1 MKSTVSYMLSH
12 GSGEPVMS
20 RPDYEQSCYHHG
32 CLLVL
37 LRGIG
42 DAKPRSL
49 QRIFDRVRK
58 VNNVKIT
65 DAGTSR
71 EIWLRYIHD
80 HPVEN
85 NEWGD
90 FQTHRRLLGLITIGK
105 FEKQSELNEL
115 CLQHDSLK
123 GTYMTTLYDSRAILF
138 GPPAPSSAPQTPKT
152 PNENEEEE
160 KEKEKEEPSQS
171 SKLQN
176 EFTTPPN
183 FKSRAILYRE
193 NDPCADLET
202 LITEFANSLFWVL
215 DAKRLDRSRE
225 KVEKIQLLFA
235 PFEKRD
241 FVGIDLESRN
251 GRKRCVGRV
260 TKNLAD
266 LSLQAGLVGDALNL
280 YHNACETLSAIKDSL
295 WAGASEEG
303 LCAAS
308 AILLYPQLRE
318 IETLHRN
325 ASLQEGSASPLK
337 STPEKWRASDLTKKV
352 ILEHQNSNEQPQIT
366 SNSSSTSSVSSLLTS
381 SSSNSSSLSSSASMA
396 GRTDLPGCI
405 LKPDEISVK
414 YRKAIINYSKY
425 RSAAVVETEAS
436 LKAARICIEQNKN
449 LDVTSFLQNILS
461 INLNMSDQDRVK
473 RFEVVTSLYQQIGYR
488 RKAAFFQRMAAW
500 KHVGC
505 GQQNP
510 EWAQNY
516 RLMLESFPGYMLS
529 LDPLEV
535 IENNAGWPALQIEQV
550 QSLITAAGRLGH
562 SALATR
568 HMTFLLQTQW
578 DNMTPTE
585 QSKMAQDLQK
595 LSAQCEGSPVPLVLD
610 NGTVIPP
617 ANLTDIPYCLDLTL
631 KDLPSHLRPQ
641 QIKVIKVDS
650 GPFLF
655 TPIHFSSIDRR
666 EKKKDKNK
674 ISFFWVQ
681 NDLSEITIKVRNPLP
696 FELQICDMRLLT
708 NGIVFESLPQT
719 VKLQPSVPTPITLH
733 GTPIEVGQL
742 EIQGYSTHTLGVKSN
757 CRLKHMR
764 NRNFPQNYLIEVIPA
779 LPRISIKTS
788 LPQTAT
794 FSTLANS
801 ETVITS
807 ASLTLYNGESAECTI
822 TIINDS
828 PMPVEHLEMTISSNV
843 DQASQ
848 SRIFHIDEV
857 ELQSQLPIPPKSTID
872 FPVRIFG
879 DADFICPSIS
889 GRAASVHSGA
899 TTYVG
904 GGQHHHYD
912 GPQSLGYSTVSSGHA
927 SLPSR
932 VSSPTPQQHQYSGAG
947 RRNDTQTSSFRSSQ
961 SGGHSSLATLSL
973 PQPSNSNVGQH
984 VEAQF
989 KIKYSGGD
997 AMREGYCRQCA
1008 ISFIVELMPS
1018 AQITSWDVLPAEIPS
1033 QFYLVLD
1040 VSNLTAQEMSLN
1052 YTNNKNILIE
1062 AKESCRVPIPVD
1074 RCSLES
1080 LCKTEE
1086 EKPESEES
1094 VHMNMNAQPSYSD
1107 KISKLCSDHIA
1118 ERVNISWLLTGTE
1131 IQGIAS
1137 LKGIIL
1143 TPAMIDLTT
1152 VAPLQWTVAI
1162 QNTPVEP
1169 QSEVVCTAGH
1179 SLTLSITVC
1188 NQSVTPLKHLAL
1200 TIQFYQDYKNGIE
1213 NYNLDVIMS
1222 GPHQK
1227 SIPLLEKNEEAHH
1240 ECTVMFFTPGIYK
1253 TNIQCR
1259 SLPPQDRPT
1268 VSASTAATAT
1278 SRAFDVAPTATPGQ
1292 LEQSA
1297 YQNFAS
1303 YHESQ
1308 QHAWKFIPPIEVTVL
1323 EQ

>member
-20 RPDYEQSCYHHG
+20 RPDYEQCGYHHG

-65 DAGTSR
+65 DSGVSR
-71 EIWLRYIHD
+71 DIWLRYIHD

-85 NEWGD
+85 NDWGD

-105 FEKQSELNEL
+105 FEKQSELDEL
-115 CLQHDSLK
+115 CRQHESLK
-123 GTYMTTLYDSRAILF
+123 ATYMTTLYDSRAILF
-138 GPPAPSSAPQTPKT
+138 GPAAPTTSNQDENEVQPSSI
-152 PNENEEEE
+152 
-160 KEKEKEEPSQS
+160 
-171 SKLQN
+171 KLQD
-176 EFTTPPN
+176 EFTTPTN
-183 FKSRAILYRE
+183 FKSLAFLYRE
-193 NDPCADLET
+193 NDPCVDLET
-202 LITEFANSLFWVL
+202 HIMDFANSLFWVL
-215 DAKRLDRSRE
+215 EAKRSDRSRE
-225 KVEKIQLLFA
+225 KVEKIQLLHA

-241 FVGIDLESRN
+241 FVGIDLDSRN
-251 GRKRCVGRV
+251 GRKRCMGRV

-266 LSLQAGLVGDALNL
+266 LSLQAGLIADALNL
-280 YHNACETLSAIKDSL
+280 YHNAIETLRAINDSL
-295 WAGASEEG
+295 WVGASEEG

-308 AILLYPQLRE
+308 SILLFPQLRE
-318 IETLHRN
+318 IEALHRN
-325 ASLQEGSASPLK
+325 ASLQEGNASPLK

-352 ILEHQNSNEQPQIT
+352 ILEHQNSNEPPHIA

-381 SSSNSSSLSSSASMA
+381 SSSNSSSLSSSASIA
-396 GRTDLPGCI
+396 GRGDLPASI
-405 LKPDEISVK
+405 LKPNDITEH
-414 YRKAIINYSKY
+414 YRRAIINYSKY
-425 RSAAVVETEAS
+425 RHAAVVETEAA

-449 LDVTSFLQNILS
+449 LDVTMFLQNILA

-473 RFEVVTSLYQQIGYR
+473 RFEVITDLYQQIGYR

-500 KHVGC
+500 KHVAC
-505 GQQNP
+505 GHQNP

-516 RLMLESFPGYMLS
+516 RLMLESFPGYLLS

-535 IENNAGWPALQIEQV
+535 IENNSGWPALQIEQL
-550 QSLITAAGRLGH
+550 QSLIKAAGRLGH

-578 DNMTPTE
+578 DNMSSAE

-595 LSAQCEGSPVPLVLD
+595 LSAQCEGSPVPLVLE

-617 ANLTDIPYCLDLTL
+617 ANLTDIPYCLELTL

-764 NRNFPQNYLIEVIPA
+764 NRNFPQNYLIDVIPA
-779 LPRISIKTS
+779 LPRISVKTS

-794 FSTLANS
+794 FCTLANS

-807 ASLTLYNGESAECTI
+807 ASLTLYNGETSICTI

-828 PMPVEHLEMTISSNV
+828 PLPVEHLEMVISSNV
-843 DQASQ
+843 DQAAQ
-848 SRIFHIDEV
+848 SRIFHIDEE
-857 ELQSQLPIPPKSTID
+857 ELQSRLPIPPKSTID

-879 DADFICPSIS
+879 DADFICPTIS

-899 TTYVG
+899 TNYG
-904 GGQHHHYD
+904 GGGHHHD
-912 GPQSLGYSTVSSGHA
+912 GPQSLGYSNVSSSGHA

-932 VSSPTPQQHQYSGAG
+932 VSSPTPQHYSSSNAGAGAAG
-947 RRNDTQTSSFRSSQ
+947 RRNDMQTSSFRSSH

-973 PQPSNSNVGQH
+973 PQPSNINVGHH

-989 KIKYSGGD
+989 RMKYSGGD

-1008 ISFIVELMPS
+1008 ISFNVELLPS

-1080 LCKTEE
+1080 LCKNEE
-1086 EKPESEES
+1086 QSKEP
-1094 VHMNMNAQPSYSD
+1094 VHMNMHMNPQPSYSD

-1137 LKGIIL
+1137 LKGITL

-1152 VAPLQWTVAI
+1152 VAPLEWTVAI

-1200 TIQFYQDYKNGIE
+1200 TIQFYQDYKNGID
-1213 NYNLDVIMS
+1213 NYNLDVVMS
-1222 GPHQK
+1222 GPHQT
-1227 SIPLLEKNEEAHH
+1227 SIPLLEKNEKAHH
-1240 ECTVMFFTPGIYK
+1240 ECTVIFFTPGIYK

-1259 SLPPQDRPT
+1259 SLPTQDRPILPP
-1268 VSASTAATAT
+1268 ASMAVGDG
-1278 SRAFDVAPTATPGQ
+1278 RP
-1292 LEQSA
+1292 EQSA